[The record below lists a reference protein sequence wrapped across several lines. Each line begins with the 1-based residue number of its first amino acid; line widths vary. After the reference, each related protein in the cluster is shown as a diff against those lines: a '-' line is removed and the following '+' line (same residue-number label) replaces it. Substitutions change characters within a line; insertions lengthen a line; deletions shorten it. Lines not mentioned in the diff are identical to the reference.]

1 MKKIIMTAAMAFT
14 VVSLFAQAS
23 GSNSGGMTN
32 KKGEMY
38 LPEAGDWAVAFDASP
53 LFNYV
58 GNMFNSSTANNI
70 NNSFASFVGQ
80 NNTLVGKYFVDAN
93 TAYRGIVRI
102 GFGSNSWT
110 HLTAQDVNA
119 VSGTAPNP
127 TISGPTVNDKLS
139 VSNHF
144 IGLGAGMEKRKGKT
158 RLQGYY
164 GAELMFWLASAP
176 GGDSTMTYGNSWNVT
191 NYPLVHYYNFA
202 TKTANTP
209 FGNPGDM
216 RTISDDP
223 GSIFGISLLGFVGV
237 EYFIFPK
244 ISVGAEYTWGLNF
257 WSQGQGS
264 MQIETVYVPSGSP
277 TPPNADGTYTVKT
290 GGSSHFG
297 VDTGVNSIFGNSNA
311 GTASINMIFH
321 F

>member
-58 GNMFNSSTANNI
+58 GNMFNSSSSNNI
-70 NNSFASFVGQ
+70 NNSFASFVGS
-80 NNTLVGKYFVDAN
+80 NNTIIGKYFVDPN
-93 TAYRGIVRI
+93 TAYRGVVRI

-110 HLTAQDVNA
+110 HLTAQDVP
-119 VSGTAPNP
+119 VGGTPPNP

-164 GAELMFWLASAP
+164 GAELMFWIATGM
-176 GGDSTMTYGNSWNVT
+176 GGDSTMTYGNAYNATSNP
-191 NYPLVHYYNFA
+191 NPSYYNFA
-202 TKTANTP
+202 SKSVTSY
-209 FGNPGDM
+209 GLGGG

-223 GSIFGISLLGFVGV
+223 GSIFGISVLGFVGV

-257 WSQGQGS
+257 WSQGEGS
-264 MQIETVYVPSGSP
+264 MQTEVVYTPTGSA
-277 TPPNADGTYTVKT
+277 TNSDATYTTKT
-290 GGSSHFG
+290 GGASHFG
-297 VDTGVNSIFGNSNA
+297 IDTGINSIFGNSNA
-311 GTASINMIFH
+311 GSASINVIFH